1 MFLFIPYYSEL
12 ASTILHQLVH
22 RPAPFSFF
30 CSYLLFIVQ
39 IYYFCPAN
47 LMCNI
52 SRYKSKV
59 CSKTFKDM
67 AQFNVGDKVNFISSV
82 GGGKVTKIIDTRM
95 VMVEVE
101 DGFEIPTLVTDLVLD
116 YRSQPQ
122 VSHQQQVV
130 DKVQKEVQAN
140 ELLEQERAE
149 AARRGELRRF
159 AKEAEKEGVYLA
171 FVPHEQQW
179 LLTGLMDVVLVNH
192 TPYEMLY
199 TFTIKED
206 KKFVNVDYGQ
216 VDKHEK
222 VVIESVSRDDLEYW
236 LNGIVQAVF
245 TKEESDNVLL
255 PLNAPFSLRSGRF
268 FKEGSYA
275 ASGILGEK
283 AVMICLSELIAL
295 KSGDDD
301 FAKIMKEGIG
311 SLAAKKQ
318 LVKKES
324 PIDKHRTAPGEA
336 TVDLHIGE
344 LVDNILGLSSHDMFR
359 IQVDYFKKMLDS
371 AIASE
376 YTKVTFIHGV
386 GNGVLKNAIIDE
398 LKNYKN
404 TENRMASIAKFGV
417 GAIDVIITDKQ
428 KS

>member
-1 MFLFIPYYSEL
+1 MIRFFVR
-12 ASTILHQLVH
+12 ILY
-22 RPAPFSFF
+22 F
-30 CSYLLFIVQ
+30 CSQ
-39 IYYFCPAN
+39 I
-47 LMCNI
+47 
-52 SRYKSKV
+52 
-59 CSKTFKDM
+59 FKDM

-130 DKVQKEVQAN
+130 DKVQKEIQAN

-179 LLTGLMDVVLVNH
+179 LLTGSMDVVLVNH

-199 TFTIKED
+199 TFTIKEEE
-206 KKFVNVDYGQ
+206 KFVNVDYGQ

-222 VVIESVSRDDLEYW
+222 VVIESISRDDLEYW

-268 FKEGSYA
+268 FKEGCYA

-283 AVMICLSELIAL
+283 AVMICLSELVAL
-295 KSGDDD
+295 KSSDGD

-311 SLAAKKQ
+311 SQAAKKE

-344 LVDNILGLSSHDMFR
+344 LVDNILGLSSHDMFH